1 MKHGRTRK
9 ERRLDKAH
17 VYEQYETKTPK
28 QQASEWFN
36 RKPYTIRGD
45 TIGQTKTESVQS
57 SAKGDTKT

>member
-45 TIGQTKTESVQS
+45 TIGTSNKNREREE
-57 SAKGDTKT
+57 KGIS